1 MNSYGSSVTRVSA
14 PLWRITMLPR
24 QTSSESVN
32 DFGCGQDEHL
42 PQLLESLPADRPL
55 VAATAEPES
64 PGFFRLPTDHVQQ
77 AGVPAHPLGLEV
89 ATSLLAPPPV
99 LVVPRERAIAPT
111 PSPER
116 LGRATQT
123 LAGCLTFDH
132 PISPA

>member
-1 MNSYGSSVTRVSA
+1 
-14 PLWRITMLPR
+14 MLPR
-24 QTSSESVN
+24 KTSSDRVN

-42 PQLLESLPADRPL
+42 PQLLESLPADRTL

-77 AGVPAHPLGLEV
+77 AVVPANPLVLEV
-89 ATSLLAPPPV
+89 ATSLLAQHPV
-99 LVVPRERAIAPT
+99 LVLQREMAMDPT

-116 LGRATQT
+116 LSRATQT

-132 PISPA
+132 PLSPA